1 MRAQPAPQGMTYMH
15 KFLSKNKYKPLY
27 EIGDD
32 APSIFFEIWYTCG
45 HSSIRARA
53 KAIAVSLT
61 KKLQRWMLANPKP
74 LEDLRAQRDE
84 FFAFIFILRSEL
96 EMGMD
101 CAEELMEAAK
111 ASWERN
117 NFADT
122 SRLFGV
128 SRAELDSVRTGPW
141 LELLMRIL
149 IMDYINI
156 LLTANAF
163 PTSYNLRD
171 AFEVLRE
178 HRYSCTNKATGATAA
193 HFHDSFYLATHI
205 VYALSAYSG
214 IKTRERDV
222 PWLYRYCRRSFVYW
236 MKNAKRKLKDVSTY
250 VDIDGVGCVVPSLV
264 PCLSLPPSPPL
275 ASLLAPPPSISLPP
289 FPSFL
294 IPASVAASSPL

>member
-1 MRAQPAPQGMTYMH
+1 MGGEEEKIKEILYPAYDMHGHKFCGDELRNRRNAAVMQGMTYMH

-214 IKTRERDV
+214 IKTRSAMF
-222 PWLYRYCRRSFVYW
+222 PG
-236 MKNAKRKLKDVSTY
+236 ST
-250 VDIDGVGCVVPSLV
+250 
-264 PCLSLPPSPPL
+264 
-275 ASLLAPPPSISLPP
+275 AT
-289 FPSFL
+289 
-294 IPASVAASSPL
+294 AAARLFTG